1 MGRRELAGAEAEL
14 ELAALRGLR
23 GQAAAVAPG
32 DSIPIVINL
41 FDGDDEGNFRRQL
54 EAAGATLGRY
64 DADLLSYRA
73 VATGPVIDRIIGF
86 DFVLFVELIGLAY
99 PTLDESAPLID
110 ADLIRPGTTTYGI
123 PRFGG
128 YSIPVGIMDSGFR
141 MGWDG
146 HDDLYFKEGCARNF
160 TDDGLSAFN
169 DQIGHGTLVL
179 GIIAGT
185 GSANSRYRGM
195 APSVGLLG
203 GGGIRAAKIFKKDAT
218 RPEGW
223 QHQLDMAAMDWL
235 ALPQDECGF
244 PMPLVVNYS
253 GGGHGRRPDRHGRR
267 VQTARPA
274 RLHQSPAV
282 RGRRR
287 QPGTECRDHRQ
298 TRRGQECAHRRQRAR
313 LRRSSHSA

>member
-1 MGRRELAGAEAEL
+1 MALLPAIAALPEVEWLGVSSREQKLSS

-32 DSIPIVINL
+32 DSIPIVVNL
-41 FDGDDEGNFRRQL
+41 FDGDDNGNFRRQL

-64 DADLLSYRA
+64 DADLRSYRA
-73 VATGPVIDRIIGF
+73 VATGPVIDTIIGF
-86 DFVLFVELIGLAY
+86 DFVLFVELIGLRH
-99 PTLDESAPLID
+99 PTLDESTPLID
-110 ADLIRPGTTTYGI
+110 GDLIRPGTTTYGI

-141 MGWDG
+141 MGVNG

-169 DQIGHGTLVL
+169 DQLGHGTHVL

-203 GGGIRAAKIFKKDAT
+203 GGGSGPPRSSRRTTT
-218 RPEGW
+218 RPTANW
-223 QHQLDMAAMDWL
+223 NINWTLAAMDWMTL
-235 ALPQDECGF
+235 AQDECGF
-244 PMPLVVNYS
+244 PRPWVVNYS
-253 GGGHGRRPDRHGRR
+253 GGGDAG
-267 VQTARPA
+267 
-274 RLHQSPAV
+274 LS
-282 RGRRR
+282 
-287 QPGTECRDHRQ
+287 
-298 TRRGQECAHRRQRAR
+298 
-313 LRRSSHSA
+313 